1 MADDNSGQQQPWWDS
16 PLQQTEVAA
25 GFALIRRAR
34 ATSCSHP
41 AADEGHDF
49 SRDSVGGGYPIE
61 GSRAELAAPG
71 GRLRRLWRGT
81 YCDSLL

>member
-1 MADDNSGQQQPWWDS
+1 MVG

-25 GFALIRRAR
+25 GFALI
-34 ATSCSHP
+34 
-41 AADEGHDF
+41 DEGHDF

>member
-16 PLQQTEVAA
+16 PLQQTEVVA
-25 GFALIRRAR
+25 GFALI
-34 ATSCSHP
+34 
-41 AADEGHDF
+41 DEGHDF